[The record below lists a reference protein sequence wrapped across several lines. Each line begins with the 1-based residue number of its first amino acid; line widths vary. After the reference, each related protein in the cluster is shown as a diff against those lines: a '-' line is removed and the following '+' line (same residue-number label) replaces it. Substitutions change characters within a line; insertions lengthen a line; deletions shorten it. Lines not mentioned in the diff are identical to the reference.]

1 LHELGHSL
9 GLEHPFIED
18 SFGVKTHVI
27 PADYD
32 QFHYTLMSYYD
43 ATNSEDNGYSGYYP
57 TTPMLLDIQAI
68 QYLYGA
74 NTTYHSGNDTYV
86 FNGGTQYYETI
97 WDAGGIDTI
106 QYDSTIGGLI
116 DLNAGN
122 FSKLGAPFLVN
133 QGTQTHVDNVA
144 IAYNVTI
151 ENAIGGSGNDS
162 IIGNF
167 QNNSL
172 DGNAGNDTLI
182 GGAGNDK
189 LVGGAGN
196 DTLSGGA
203 GNDTLNGGDGDDLY
217 GINVATDVIQA
228 DSSGIDTVVVNY
240 ASGSYSLAADLENI
254 ILGGTAALNGT
265 GNALNN
271 TITGNS
277 GNNIIDGGKGA
288 DILTGG
294 AGADTFDFNLST
306 DSAVGVTADRITD
319 FSQIG
324 FDKIDFSTI
333 DADTTLANDQAFIF
347 IGNDIAFSNVP
358 GQLRFNTADNSVY
371 GDTNGDGT
379 AEFQVILTGV
389 TAINNTY
396 FVL

>member
-1 LHELGHSL
+1 
-9 GLEHPFIED
+9 
-18 SFGVKTHVI
+18 
-27 PADYD
+27 
-32 QFHYTLMSYYD
+32 M
-43 ATNSEDNGYSGYYP
+43 
-57 TTPMLLDIQAI
+57 
-68 QYLYGA
+68 
-74 NTTYHSGNDTYV
+74 GND
-86 FNGGTQYYETI
+86 
-97 WDAGGIDTI
+97 
-106 QYDSTIGGLI
+106 
-116 DLNAGN
+116 
-122 FSKLGAPFLVN
+122 
-133 QGTQTHVDNVA
+133 
-144 IAYNVTI
+144 
-151 ENAIGGSGNDS
+151 GND
-162 IIGNF
+162 
-167 QNNSL
+167 
-172 DGNAGNDTLI
+172 D
-182 GGAGNDK
+182 
-189 LVGGAGN
+189 
-196 DTLSGGA
+196 
-203 GNDTLNGGDGDDLY
+203 LNGGDGDDLY

-379 AEFQVILTGV
+379 AEFQVILTAV
-389 TAINNTY
+389 NSVLATD